1 MGVNLRNDR
10 ANGGSVRIVT
20 TVNGRAIEYEV
31 EPRLRLADFVRQEL
45 QLTGT
50 NIGCGHGV
58 CGACT
63 VLFDGQTVK
72 SCLMFAVQ
80 ADGHEITTI
89 EGVTPVDDLN
99 EVQRALKTN
108 FAFQCGYCSPG
119 FVLAIQQLLERYE
132 IPSEEE
138 IRFALGGN
146 ICRCSGYINI
156 VRAVQQLAR
165 ERVKV
170 GA

>member
-1 MGVNLRNDR
+1 VNP
-10 ANGGSVRIVT
+10 AGGVRIVT
-20 TVNGRAIEYEV
+20 TVNGTTLEREV
-31 EPRLRLADFVRQEL
+31 EPRLRLTDFIRQEL
-45 QLTGT
+45 ELTGT
-50 NIGCGHGV
+50 NIGWGHGV

-99 EVQRALKTN
+99 EIQRALKAN

-119 FVLAIQQLLERYE
+119 FVLAIQQLLDRYE
-132 IPSEEE
+132 NPSEEE
-138 IRFALGGN
+138 VRFALGGN
-146 ICRCSGYINI
+146 VCRCSGYVNI
-156 VRAVQQLAR
+156 VRAVRELAR
-165 ERVKV
+165 ERARV

>member
-1 MGVNLRNDR
+1 VK
-10 ANGGSVRIVT
+10 IVT
-20 TVNGRAIEYEV
+20 TVNGAILEREV
-31 EPRLRLADFVRQEL
+31 EPRLRLTDFIRQEL
-45 QLTGT
+45 ELTGT

-89 EGVTPVDDLN
+89 EGVTPVDGLN
-99 EVQRALKTN
+99 EIQRALKAN

-119 FVLAIQQLLERYE
+119 FVLAIQQLLDRYE
-132 IPSEEE
+132 NPSEEE
-138 IRFALGGN
+138 VRFALGGN
-146 ICRCSGYINI
+146 VCRCSGYVNI

-165 ERVKV
+165 ERVRV

>member
-1 MGVNLRNDR
+1 VK
-10 ANGGSVRIVT
+10 IVT
-20 TVNGRAIEYEV
+20 TVNGAILEREV
-31 EPRLRLADFVRQEL
+31 EPRLRLTDFIRQEL
-45 QLTGT
+45 ELTGT

-89 EGVTPVDDLN
+89 EGVTPVDGLN
-99 EVQRALKTN
+99 EIQRALKAN

-119 FVLAIQQLLERYE
+119 FVLAIQQLLDRYE
-132 IPSEEE
+132 NPSEAE

-146 ICRCSGYINI
+146 ICRCSGYVNI

-165 ERVKV
+165 ERVRV